1 MAKSIP
7 LEDLAGRLNEIS
19 RSHLITALHHQALR
33 YSALAEKK
41 AKHKASAVLTPR
53 TGHLVQSI
61 TGRAKK
67 GRGEIVISLRAGGG
81 RKDVKY
87 AKTHE
92 QDGKRGSRLVIKPK
106 SSKFLTIPVHPKLKT
121 AAGVRRYPSARD
133 VPGLTFAQSLRGQ
146 PLLLHHKTGEVWY
159 LLRKSV
165 VIESRPFLR
174 PTVDLI
180 RKKMLKD
187 IAKAL
192 GEEILK

>member
-7 LEDLAGRLNEIS
+7 LEDLAGRLSEIS
-19 RSHLITALHHQALR
+19 RSHLIAALHQQALK

-67 GRGEIVISLRAGGG
+67 GKGEIVIALSAGGG
-81 RKDVKY
+81 RNDVKY
-87 AKTHE
+87 AKVHE
-92 QDGKRGSRLVIKPK
+92 QDGKRGSYFIIKPK
-106 SSKFLTIPVHPKLKT
+106 NGPFLVWPVSGNAFTDVGVAKGEKGDDVELAFARQVRIP
-121 AAGVRRYPSARD
+121 
-133 VPGLTFAQSLRGQ
+133 
-146 PLLLHHKTGEVWY
+146 
-159 LLRKSV
+159 
-165 VIESRPFLR
+165 SRPFLR

-187 IAKAL
+187 IAKIL